1 VKRSFRVLSITV
13 VLGLLAAAFG
23 MGNVLAKQAGVSDL
37 GQPDL
42 VAPLAVTIA
51 EDDVQFTTSAGDD
64 VSFVKPGVVATF
76 FVTDGALESK
86 KSGTAVVGSGPAG
99 LVGNDTLNLS
109 TGNITLANGTVL
121 ASTTSSYTYSL
132 TAADFDTTTPANTPL
147 ASVTVAGNFAVVG
160 GTDGTVVLFLQS
172 TSGATTTA
180 TFDHHIRDSW
190 AGSDTALRRALVTS
204 TSDPQGEYVTIR
216 ETSATDGITAVV
228 GGAATIADNGLSATV
243 PNVPLV
249 DTDADGDV
257 DYDDIAITVSTGVVA
272 TGTVSAVDLN
282 TGVVTFS
289 SAQSTSSAPT
299 ASYSHAT
306 ASPTS
311 QLFRGDVLITD
322 DAAFIGPGD
331 DRVWAQN
338 GDTLTIA
345 YLDSAG
351 ATLDSDTITVDA
363 QAPSITAILPA
374 DGAITNVDNPTV
386 TFTVVD
392 EGSAIKSTA
401 PGTVITLE
409 INGVA
414 ASPAPQFLTRT
425 NGFDV
430 VFSTQTSWITAFGVT
445 DSTKFS
451 VKITATDVA
460 GNKKIVSGT
469 DLEMTIDETLPTFN
483 SASTGTATTNIIA
496 TFSEA
501 LDETTV
507 DASQFTVD
515 GVTPS
520 AAAVDADHATNF
532 KVNLTVA
539 AMDPAARPDVIVLV
553 GGIKDKAENAVAAT
567 TQKALDGLKPS
578 LSTVTISHG
587 LAIKDDA
594 VTVTLD
600 SDEKLTTGGATVS
613 IIGPAASVFADSL
626 TLTSPQPQKNVSA
639 VTETTLTTTG
649 KYGASIQNVDIAQH
663 IANNLTEVTA
673 ETGTISAL
681 GDAQVANTPIGDANF
696 DGVLDGNDVTI
707 TIGGIATGTVAIDA
721 SAGTIDVG
729 GTIAA
734 GSVVVVTYS
743 YVGTDT
749 FEVDQSAPTLTFEPD
764 GSADVQDQSPFV
776 RIIFDDDEYP
786 GDSFKTVTLTTAT
799 LTNPDSTTQDLL
811 ANFVTTDNIEYLWA
825 ASALALGTYKLEAKG
840 TDTAG
845 NEGTSSVTFKVVE
858 RQPVSIAIRP
868 GWNLVSLP
876 GAPAAAAQSIDD
888 VISNTDVDVVLTYDS
903 RSASGFQAAVRGPD
917 GTFGTAQALKTI
929 DGSKAFWIH
938 TTTFAPLLVDIPGV
952 QAGTAV
958 LPPSFALAAGW
969 NLVPVATLDA
979 STTVRGSTNYFSG
992 LSWSRA
998 YGYDNATNSFGSILP
1013 TTSEDLKVGQGYW
1026 VFLREGGELVP

>member
-51 EDDVQFTTSAGDD
+51 EDDVQFTTSAGVD

-99 LVGNDTLNLS
+99 LVGNDTLNLG

-132 TAADFDTTTPANTPL
+132 TAPDLDTTTPANTPL
-147 ASVTVAGNFAVVG
+147 ASVAVAGNFAVVG

-190 AGSDTALRRALVTS
+190 TGSDTALRRALVTS

-228 GGAATIADNGLSATV
+228 GGTATIADNGLSATV

-257 DYDDIAITVSTGVVA
+257 DYDDITITVSTGAVA
-272 TGTVSAVDLN
+272 TGTVSAVNLN

-289 SAQSTSSAPT
+289 SVQSTSSAPT

-311 QLFRGDVLITD
+311 QLFRGDILITD

-331 DRVWAQN
+331 DSVWAQN

-351 ATLDSDTITVDA
+351 AILDSDTITVDA
-363 QAPSITAILPA
+363 QEPSVTSIVPA
-374 DGAITNVDNPTV
+374 DGAITNVTNPTV

-401 PGTVITLE
+401 PGTVIKLF
-409 INGVA
+409 INDEP

-430 VFSTQTSWITAFGVT
+430 VFSTQASWITAFGVT

-451 VKITATDVA
+451 LKITATDVA

-469 DLEMTIDETLPTFN
+469 DLELTIDETLPVFN
-483 SASTGTATTNIIA
+483 SASTGTATTNITA

-507 DASQFTVD
+507 SAAQFTVD
-515 GVTPS
+515 GVAPS

-539 AMDPAARPDVIVLV
+539 ALDAAARPDVIVLV
-553 GGIKDKAENAVAAT
+553 GGIKDKAANAVAAT
-567 TQKALDGLKPS
+567 TVKALDGILPS
-578 LSTVTISHG
+578 LSAVTISHG

-613 IIGPAASVFADSL
+613 IIGPAASVFSSAL
-626 TLTSPQPQKNVSA
+626 VLTSPQPQKNVAA
-639 VTETTLTTTG
+639 VTVTTLTTTG
-649 KYGASIQNVDIAQH
+649 KYGASIQIVDIAQH
-663 IANNLTEVTA
+663 IANNLTAVTA
-673 ETGTISAL
+673 EVATITA
-681 GDAQVANTPIGDANF
+681 GVAQVAKTPIGDANF
-696 DGVLDGNDVTI
+696 DGVLDEKDVTI
-707 TIGGIATGTVAIDA
+707 TIGGVATGTVAIDA

-729 GTIAA
+729 GASIAA
-734 GSVVVVTYS
+734 GAAVLVTYS

-749 FEVDQSAPTLTFEPD
+749 FEVDQSAPTLAFEPD

-799 LTNPDSTTQDLL
+799 LTNPDLTTQDLL
-811 ANFVTTDNIEYLWA
+811 ANFVTTDSIEYLWA
-825 ASALALGTYKLEAKG
+825 ASGLALGTYKLEAKG
-840 TDTAG
+840 ADTAG
-845 NEGTSSVTFKVVE
+845 NEGTSSVTFKIVE
-858 RQPVSIAIRP
+858 RQPISIALRP
-868 GWNLVSLP
+868 GWNLISLP
-876 GAPAAAAQSIDD
+876 GAPAAAAQSVDE
-888 VISNTDVDVVLTYDS
+888 VISNIDVDVVLTYDS
-903 RSASGFQAAVRGPD
+903 RSASGFQSAVRGPD
-917 GTFGTAQALKTI
+917 DTFGTDQALKTI
-929 DGSKAFWIH
+929 DGSRAFWIH
-938 TTTFAPLLVDIPGV
+938 TTTFAPLLVDIPGI

-958 LPPSFALAAGW
+958 LPPSFSLASGW
-969 NLVPVATLDA
+969 NLIPVATLDTG
-979 STTVRGSTNYFSG
+979 TTVRGSTDYFSG
-992 LSWSRA
+992 LLWSRA
-998 YGYDNATNSFGSILP
+998 YGYDNATNSFDSILP

-1026 VFLREGGELVP
+1026 IFLRESGELVP